1 MKTKYYIRIQ
11 QTLTNYKTGFLEKQR
26 IEVTLQRTR
35 SEKDVIAI
43 TYLSSNDTM
52 KYACKF
58 NCE

>member
-1 MKTKYYIRIQ
+1 MKTKFYIRIQ

-52 KYACKF
+52 KYAWKF